1 MTEFEDENLKNFIEL
16 LKTEKVR
23 QIILEIVAESLNDST
38 FYLKDMIQIK
48 KKSRRDLYLLAW
60 QNNRLGLHL
69 LYLRYH
75 NIFSKQILIL
85 D

>member
-1 MTEFEDENLKNFIEL
+1 MAEFEDENLKNFIEL

-48 KKSRRDLYLLAW
+48 KKALRDFYLL
-60 QNNRLGLHL
+60 
-69 LYLRYH
+69 
-75 NIFSKQILIL
+75 S
-85 D
+85 